1 MAHLSDPPAR
11 SGLPKWFKVTLITL
25 LVVAN
30 LGVLAV
36 IWAVQTGNTL
46 LTGADTDD
54 EVVQV
59 LDRANNGTLVFL
71 LVGSDSREGLDD
83 LTNFGRAGGARSDV
97 VMLVRVDASGRRR
110 C

>member
-59 LDRANNGTLVFL
+59 LDRANNGTSCSSS
-71 LVGSDSREGLDD
+71 SDQTQERVS
-83 LTNFGRAGGARSDV
+83 TTSPTSV
-97 VMLVRVDASGRRR
+97 VPEAPAVTS
-110 C
+110 